1 MKAKSNILVLILMYI
16 CTLLSCIIPDDPEP
30 PTLPPLTTEGKNT
43 FGCLINGRVFVPDKE
58 QLGKLRL
65 SIFFEQNSLQLQA
78 KGGKESVL
86 VDCDNVTT
94 EGTYFI
100 PPPPFDG
107 GMYKSASASSDC
119 WHQVLQNQSKIT
131 INYYDKTARIIS
143 GTFEYLNMKPKFTFC
158 NTTKVI
164 NITEGRFDVKF

>member
-1 MKAKSNILVLILMYI
+1 MKHFIYLLSI
-16 CTLLSCIIPDDPEP
+16 TLLSSLSSCLTPDNPEP
-30 PTLPPLTTEGKNT
+30 ATLPPLTTEGKNT
-43 FGCLINGRVFVPDKE
+43 FGCLIDGRVFVPDKE

-86 VDCDNVTT
+86 VECDNVTT

-119 WHQVLQNQSKIT
+119 WHKVLQNQSKIT

-158 NTTKVI
+158 DTTDIV